1 MDPVLKSLVW
11 KEWQERKW
19 TFLVC
24 LIWILSGVVYVVCY
38 ETVTGCRTA
47 ATRYSTICLVYSMF
61 MSVFLAM
68 RVSLS
73 EVTNDTLA
81 FSRSLPV
88 PLSRIAAVRLGVGL
102 SSLLVPILVG
112 ALILILPLAGGMLE
126 QVPGRANANAS
137 GGDIVASP
145 GVEATLRASLSAGIA
160 VGLLIKLTCISLVQT
175 GALFLLLCVAGAR
188 RRSEVTLGLLG
199 TVIACVWFILLPLR
213 VYFGP
218 QFHFLHEWIGSI
230 FPQSLVVF
238 FTYSYE
244 NATWNDL
251 YLAERVWMPLCL
263 NLLLQAGLA
272 CWFLRRYGTQ
282 RSVSVPGRF
291 QFWKMPP
298 LLSLISMPLPRPVF
312 SLIWINLRQS
322 VPLALAGLFLAGFMV
337 LMETGGSLYDSQ
349 NSWEVF
355 RHQLPGS
362 MHVLGLLWA
371 TVVGAG
377 VIGAELSPGLG
388 HFWRSRPI
396 SVCSWFWLKYLIGLL
411 AVLIVLDGTT
421 IYVSWDTLFMSAEEK
436 MRYSLSSILSWS
448 YIVCVPLLHAMLY
461 SLTVLGV
468 CWWKKPVQGA
478 VVAAVVFFLSS
489 LLMESIP
496 GVSDYDPF
504 YVYNNLAQA
513 ERKGMFDLS
522 MYHFPLV
529 FGLIAGITLGAAFL
543 AFRKMQ
549 RLEF

>member
-1 MDPVLKSLVW
+1 MDPVLKSLIW

-24 LIWILSGVVYVVCY
+24 LIWILTGVVYVVCY
-38 ETVTGCRTA
+38 ESITGCRTA
-47 ATRYSTICLVYSMF
+47 ATRYCTICLVYSVF
-61 MSVFLAM
+61 MSVFLSM

-73 EVTNDTLA
+73 EVTNETLA

-102 SSLLVPILVG
+102 CSLLVPILLG

-137 GGDIVASP
+137 GSDIMTIS
-145 GVEATLRASLSAGIA
+145 GVDVTLRTSLSAGIA
-160 VGLLIKLTCISLVQT
+160 VGLLIKLTCISLVQA

-199 TVIACVWFILLPLR
+199 TVIACVWFILVPLR
-213 VYFGP
+213 VFFGP

-238 FTYSYE
+238 FTYSSE

-251 YLAERVWMPLCL
+251 YLANRVWLPLLL
-263 NLLLQAGLA
+263 NLLLQVGLIF
-272 CWFLRRYGTQ
+272 WFLRRYGTQ
-282 RSVSVPGRF
+282 NRVSISGRF

-298 LLSLISMPLPRPVF
+298 LFSLISTPLPRPLF
-312 SLIWINLRQS
+312 SLIWINMRQS
-322 VPLALAGLFLAGFMV
+322 VPLALAGLCLACFLV
-337 LMETGGSLYDSQ
+337 LMETGSNLFYSW
-349 NSWEVF
+349 NSWEAF

-362 MHVLGLLWA
+362 MHTLGLLWA

-377 VIGAELSPGLG
+377 VIGAELAPGLG

-396 SVCSWFWLKYLIGLL
+396 SVRSWFWLKYLIGLL

-436 MRYSLSSILSWS
+436 MRYSLTSILSWT
-448 YIVCVPLLHAMLY
+448 YLACVPLLHAMLY
-461 SLTVLGV
+461 SLAVLGV
-468 CWWKKPVQGA
+468 CWWKKPVRGA
-478 VVAAVVFFLSS
+478 VVAAVVFFMTS

-496 GVSDYDPF
+496 GVSNYEPLNVF
-504 YVYNNLAQA
+504 NNLAQA
-513 ERKGMFDLS
+513 ERKGIFDLS
-522 MYHFPLV
+522 LHHFPLV
-529 FGLIAGITLGAAFL
+529 FGVITGITLGAALL
-543 AFRKMQ
+543 AFRKLQ